1 METCDHCGTSCK
13 TRVAVMMRGRVAM
26 VGTGCAKKFKRA
38 KRSDLYKAVIL
49 GPSTISADQPKQVTE
64 QEFHDKFKSKIHST
78 KNVFSGVNVVE
89 WYLFHGVGLAI
100 SVRNLPVA
108 WPYNEAVAVRIYD
121 PYTGKHT
128 KIGLLYNNNPLLGDT
143 VEQESAKFTPGYS
156 QVVQDFLDIY
166 PKWDPIAVHVPG
178 SVRKSPG
185 YTAPTAPIAIAPSGA
200 GIPPGRMG
208 NWAHKFYP
216 SEWDSLIFTASKTLA
231 PQSMFQSINIVHLNG
246 IVTFPDLPPKNVTPK
261 SFGDF
266 PDFAEFTVRF
276 NKYSDKYSH
285 YRISTGNYVGTNKK
299 ISVLGGNWTAVS
311 LYNLLAIQLDPYIVE
326 EFHLI
331 ASILY
336 TLGWMWVDASAI
348 HVAPVAKQP
357 RVVQGTF
364 DFGAGLVNAHQHPN
378 GLGWVAD
385 TAKVGASVFVGPNA
399 MVFDYAEV
407 WDMAQISD
415 YAKVH
420 GKAKVYDNAMITGN
434 AKVHGKAK
442 VYDNAMITGN
452 AEVSAEVSG
461 DSKIGGDARVMV
473 AAKVFNGAVIEG
485 EALITDRAEVYGEA
499 HVSGKALIGSDARV
513 YGYAKIKDNASVVGE
528 AKVHDRAIVE
538 GVAEIKGY
546 ARVFENAKIYGRA
559 NVYGTA
565 RVSGNAKVSGTSKVH
580 DDSSVFGQAKV
591 YDGAEIKGE
600 ANIFSSAIVR
610 GLAIVGDNASV
621 QGDAIIDA
629 EANVYGNSLI
639 HENALVEG
647 EVYGSAEIFGDCK
660 VVGKAKVYGYAK
672 VLGNAQLNDNAKV
685 YSYATVEDYAMVE
698 EDAEVFGNAIIKDHA
713 IIKGT
718 AKVGGRITVGGN
730 TVMT

>member
-434 AKVHGKAK
+434 A
-442 VYDNAMITGN
+442 
-452 AEVSAEVSG
+452 EVSAEVSG